1 VKAATE
7 RKMKMS
13 SKNSPKLR
21 VSKFQQ
27 PGKKL
32 PWWKIFSKMAQIRWV
47 KWLFGVQW
55 FRNLKIGVK
64 LTLGFAIVA
73 IIAGVIGLVGA
84 YNIDRISRAGHDLY
98 QTDISMLGPLHKI
111 SNQLLKL
118 RLNTV
123 LHVLEPKDKFRY
135 EYQIKVIQQ
144 SINVDLDNLKK
155 TNNDV
160 VGQLN
165 SLENA
170 FASYWKE
177 EADVLKLSSENK
189 TKEATELINKKLS
202 SLASL
207 IDSIIGTL
215 FTSIDTNAKI
225 VTETNYSQA
234 KQTIWLMLIV
244 AGVGIIVAIGLGIV
258 ISRMI
263 SKPMKQL
270 TAAAE
275 QLATGDV
282 NVNIAAI
289 VAKDET
295 AILTNAFVN
304 MVASIREQ
312 AEIVA
317 RVAAGDLKVVV
328 NVRSEHDLLAKSL
341 CIEIETLQKLIAET
355 SKLTAAASQGQLNVR
370 GDADRFEGEYRLLIT
385 GFNQTLDAITAPL
398 AEAGTVLGKM
408 AVNDYTVAMTD
419 DYQGLL
425 KEFAAQINLVR
436 QQLLS
441 LQNLFIQV
449 AQGDISQLDEYR
461 AQGKQSENDQ
471 LIPAAITMME
481 ALQNLIAETGTVAE
495 AAARG
500 ELAVRGDAGKLS
512 GKYQE
517 IVIGINDALD
527 RMVQPI
533 NEALTVLEAMAQGNL
548 DHTMDGSYQGAYARL
563 QEAIN
568 ETVQSFNSTLGEI
581 NCAADQVASASRE
594 LSQGSEAV
602 SQGATAQAATIEEL
616 SASVTAIADQI
627 KQNAAQAS
635 QTSQL
640 AETTKQSA
648 AGGNDQMKTLNTA
661 MQQIDEAARGISKII
676 KVIEEIAFQ
685 TNILAL
691 NAAIEAARAGQ
702 AGKGFAV
709 VAEEVRNLAG
719 RSAAAAK
726 ETAELIESSIR
737 KTADGTEIANQTATA
752 LDQMVADV
760 TKAVDLVAGIAA
772 ASKEQAA
779 GIVQINQG
787 INQVAS
793 VTQNTTATSEES
805 ASASE
810 ELLGQAENLR
820 QLVNKFRLKES
831 KTIEPRRE
839 ATPLPQPEMLPS
851 GGKMN
856 RAGNDFGKY

>member
-1 VKAATE
+1 
-7 RKMKMS
+7 MG
-13 SKNSPKLR
+13 SKNRSKLTGGEL
-21 VSKFQQ
+21 QQ
-27 PGKKL
+27 REKKL
-32 PWWKIFSKMAQIRWV
+32 PWWRIFSKIARARWV
-47 KWLFGVQW
+47 KWLFGVEW
-55 FRNLKIGVK
+55 FLNLKIGVK
-64 LTLGFAIVA
+64 LTLGFAVVA
-73 IIAGVIGLVGA
+73 IIAGVIGMIGA
-84 YNIDRISRAGHDLY
+84 YNIDRISRAVHELY
-98 QTDISMLGPLHKI
+98 QTDVAVLGPLHKV
-111 SNQLLKL
+111 SYQLLKL

-135 EYQIKVIQQ
+135 EHQVKTMQQ
-144 SINVDLDNLKK
+144 SIDNDLTNLKK
-155 TNNDV
+155 SNSAV
-160 VGQLN
+160 VDQLN

-170 FASYWKE
+170 FAAYWKE
-177 EADVLKLSSENK
+177 EAVVLQLSNENK
-189 TKEATELINKKLS
+189 SEEAIAQMNQKLN
-202 SLASL
+202 SLASM
-207 IDSIIGTL
+207 IDSIIDSL
-215 FTSIDTNAKI
+215 FTTSDSNAKT
-225 VTETNYSQA
+225 VTEANYTQA
-234 KQTIWLMLIV
+234 RQTIWLMLII
-244 AGVGIIVAIGLGIV
+244 AGIGIIVAFGLGIV
-258 ISRMI
+258 ISRII

-282 NVNIAAI
+282 NVNIAA
-289 VAKDET
+289 VTAKDET

-312 AEIVA
+312 AEVVA
-317 RVAAGDLKVVV
+317 RVAAGDLKAAV
-328 NVRSEHDLLAKSL
+328 NVRSEQDLLAKSL
-341 CIEIETLQKLIAET
+341 LVEIATLQKLIAET
-355 SKLTAAASQGQLNVR
+355 GKLTAAASRGELDVR
-370 GDADRFEGEYRLLIT
+370 GDAAQFEGEYRNLIT
-385 GFNQTLDAITAPL
+385 GFNETLDAFTVPL

-408 AVNDYTVAMTD
+408 AVNDFTVAMVG
-419 DYQGLL
+419 DYQGVL
-425 KEFAAQINLVR
+425 KKFADQINLVQ

-441 LQNLFIQV
+441 LQDLFILV
-449 AQGDISQLDEYR
+449 ARGDISQLEGYR
-461 AQGKQSENDQ
+461 EHGKQSENDQ

-481 ALQNLIAETGTVAE
+481 ALQNLIGETEVVAE

-500 ELAVRGDAGKLS
+500 ELAVRGDTGKLN

-517 IVIGINDALD
+517 IVISINDVLD
-527 RMVQPI
+527 RMAQPL

-548 DHTMDGSYQGAYARL
+548 DRTMDGSYQGAYARL

-568 ETVQSFNSTLGEI
+568 ATVQSFNRTLGEI
-581 NCAADQVASASRE
+581 NGAADQVASASRE

-616 SASVTAIADQI
+616 SASVSAIADKI
-627 KQNAAQAS
+627 KQNAAQAN

-640 AETTKQSA
+640 SETTKQSA
-648 AGGNDQMKTLNTA
+648 ASGNDRMKALHTA

-726 ETAELIESSIR
+726 ETAELIESSIK
-737 KTADGTEIANQTATA
+737 KTADGTQIANQTAAA

-760 TKAVDLVAGIAA
+760 TKAVDLMAGIAA
-772 ASKEQAA
+772 ASNEQAA
-779 GIVQINQG
+779 GIIQINQG
-787 INQVAS
+787 INQVAT

-810 ELLGQAENLR
+810 ELLGEAENLR
-820 QLVNKFRLKES
+820 QLVGKFRLKES
-831 KTIEPRRE
+831 KTVEPARE
-839 ATPLPQPEMLPS
+839 AAPPHQPEMLPL
-851 GGKMN
+851 GDKMG

>member
-1 VKAATE
+1 
-7 RKMKMS
+7 MG
-13 SKNSPKLR
+13 SKNRSKLTGGEL
-21 VSKFQQ
+21 QQ
-27 PGKKL
+27 REKKL
-32 PWWKIFSKMAQIRWV
+32 PWWRIFSKIARARWV
-47 KWLFGVQW
+47 KWLFGVEW

-64 LTLGFAIVA
+64 LTLGFAVVA
-73 IIAGVIGLVGA
+73 IIAGVIGMVGA
-84 YNIDRISRAGHDLY
+84 YNIDRISRAVHELY
-98 QTDISMLGPLHKI
+98 QTDVAVLGPLHKV
-111 SNQLLKL
+111 SYQLLKL

-135 EYQIKVIQQ
+135 EHQVKTMQQ
-144 SINVDLDNLKK
+144 SIDNDLTNLKK
-155 TNNDV
+155 ANSAV
-160 VGQLN
+160 VEQLN

-170 FASYWKE
+170 FATYWKE
-177 EADVLKLSSENK
+177 EAGVLQLSNENK
-189 TKEATELINKKLS
+189 SEEAIAQMNQKLN
-202 SLASL
+202 SLASM
-207 IDSIIGTL
+207 IDSIIDSL
-215 FTSIDTNAKI
+215 FTTSDSNAKT
-225 VTETNYSQA
+225 VTEANYTQA
-234 KQTIWLMLIV
+234 RRTIWLMLII
-244 AGVGIIVAIGLGIV
+244 AGIGIIVAFGLGIV
-258 ISRMI
+258 ISRI
-263 SKPMKQL
+263 IGKPMKQL

-282 NVNIAAI
+282 NVNIAA
-289 VAKDET
+289 VTAKDET

-312 AEIVA
+312 AEVVA
-317 RVAAGDLKVVV
+317 RVAAGDLKAAV
-328 NVRSEHDLLAKSL
+328 NVRSEQDLLAKSL
-341 CIEIETLQKLIAET
+341 LVEIATLQKLIAET
-355 SKLTAAASQGQLNVR
+355 GKLTAAASRGELDVR
-370 GDADRFEGEYRLLIT
+370 GDAAQFEGEYRNLIT
-385 GFNQTLDAITAPL
+385 GFNETLDAFTVPL

-408 AVNDYTVAMTD
+408 AVNDFTVAMVG
-419 DYQGLL
+419 DYQGVL
-425 KEFAAQINLVR
+425 KKFADQINLVQ

-441 LQNLFIQV
+441 LQDLFILV
-449 AQGDISQLDEYR
+449 ARGDISQLEGYR
-461 AQGKQSENDQ
+461 EHGKQSENDQ

-481 ALQNLIAETGTVAE
+481 ALQNLIGETEVVAE

-500 ELAVRGDAGKLS
+500 ELAVRGDAGKLN

-517 IVIGINDALD
+517 IVISINDVLD
-527 RMVQPI
+527 RMAQPL

-548 DHTMDGSYQGAYARL
+548 DRTMDGSYQGAYARL
-563 QEAIN
+563 QGAIN
-568 ETVQSFNSTLGEI
+568 ATVQSFNRTLGEI
-581 NCAADQVASASRE
+581 NGAADQVASASRE

-616 SASVTAIADQI
+616 SASVSAIADKI
-627 KQNAAQAS
+627 KQNAAQAN

-640 AETTKQSA
+640 SETTKQSA
-648 AGGNDQMKTLNTA
+648 ASGNDRMKALHTA

-726 ETAELIESSIR
+726 ETAELIESSIK
-737 KTADGTEIANQTATA
+737 KTADGTQIANQTAAA

-760 TKAVDLVAGIAA
+760 TKAVDLMAGIAT
-772 ASKEQAA
+772 ASNEQAA
-779 GIVQINQG
+779 GIIQINQG
-787 INQVAS
+787 INQVAT

-810 ELLGQAENLR
+810 ELLGEAENLR
-820 QLVNKFRLKES
+820 QLVGKFRLKES
-831 KTIEPRRE
+831 KTVEPARK
-839 ATPLPQPEMLPS
+839 AAPPHQPEMLPL
-851 GGKMN
+851 GDKMG

>member
-1 VKAATE
+1 
-7 RKMKMS
+7 MG
-13 SKNSPKLR
+13 SKNRSKLTGGEL
-21 VSKFQQ
+21 QQ
-27 PGKKL
+27 REKKL
-32 PWWKIFSKMAQIRWV
+32 PWWRIFSKIARARWV
-47 KWLFGVQW
+47 KWLFGVEW

-64 LTLGFAIVA
+64 LTLGFAVVA
-73 IIAGVIGLVGA
+73 IIAGVIGMVGA
-84 YNIDRISRAGHDLY
+84 YNIDRISRAVHELY
-98 QTDISMLGPLHKI
+98 QTDVAVLGPLHKV
-111 SNQLLKL
+111 SYQLLKL

-135 EYQIKVIQQ
+135 EHQVKTMQQ
-144 SINVDLDNLKK
+144 SIDNDLTNLKK
-155 TNNDV
+155 ANSAV
-160 VGQLN
+160 VEQLN

-170 FASYWKE
+170 FATYWKE
-177 EADVLKLSSENK
+177 EAGVLQLSNENK
-189 TKEATELINKKLS
+189 SEEAIAQMNQKLN
-202 SLASL
+202 SLASM
-207 IDSIIGTL
+207 IDSIIDSL
-215 FTSIDTNAKI
+215 FTTSDSNAKT
-225 VTETNYSQA
+225 VTEANYTQA
-234 KQTIWLMLIV
+234 RRTIWLMLII
-244 AGVGIIVAIGLGIV
+244 AGIGIIVAFGLGIV
-258 ISRMI
+258 ISRI
-263 SKPMKQL
+263 IGKPMKQL

-282 NVNIAAI
+282 NVNIAA
-289 VAKDET
+289 VTAKDET

-312 AEIVA
+312 AEVVA
-317 RVAAGDLKVVV
+317 RVAAGDLKAAV
-328 NVRSEHDLLAKSL
+328 NVRSEQDLLAKSL
-341 CIEIETLQKLIAET
+341 LVEIATLQKLIAET
-355 SKLTAAASQGQLNVR
+355 GKLTAAASRGELDVR
-370 GDADRFEGEYRLLIT
+370 GDAAQFEGEYRNLIT
-385 GFNQTLDAITAPL
+385 GFNETLDAFTVPL

-408 AVNDYTVAMTD
+408 AVNDFTVAMVG
-419 DYQGLL
+419 DYQGVL
-425 KEFAAQINLVR
+425 KKFADQINLVQ

-441 LQNLFIQV
+441 LQDLFILV
-449 AQGDISQLDEYR
+449 ARGDISQLEGYR
-461 AQGKQSENDQ
+461 EHGKQSENDQ

-481 ALQNLIAETGTVAE
+481 ALQNLIGETEVVAE

-500 ELAVRGDAGKLS
+500 ELAVRGDAGKLN

-517 IVIGINDALD
+517 IVISINDVLD
-527 RMVQPI
+527 RMAQPL

-548 DHTMDGSYQGAYARL
+548 DRTMDGSYQGAYARL
-563 QEAIN
+563 QGAIN
-568 ETVQSFNSTLGEI
+568 ATVQSFNRTLGEI
-581 NCAADQVASASRE
+581 NGAADQVASASRE

-616 SASVTAIADQI
+616 SASVSAIADKI
-627 KQNAAQAS
+627 KQNAAQAN

-640 AETTKQSA
+640 SETTKQSA
-648 AGGNDQMKTLNTA
+648 ASGNDRMKALHTA

-726 ETAELIESSIR
+726 ETAELIESSIK
-737 KTADGTEIANQTATA
+737 KTADGTQIANQTAAA

-760 TKAVDLVAGIAA
+760 TKAVDLMAGIAT
-772 ASKEQAA
+772 ASNEQAA
-779 GIVQINQG
+779 GIIQINQG
-787 INQVAS
+787 INQVAT

-810 ELLGQAENLR
+810 ELLGEAENLR
-820 QLVNKFRLKES
+820 QLVGKFRLKES
-831 KTIEPRRE
+831 KTVEPARE
-839 ATPLPQPEMLPS
+839 AAPPHQPEMLPL
-851 GGKMN
+851 GDKMG

>member
-1 VKAATE
+1 
-7 RKMKMS
+7 
-13 SKNSPKLR
+13 
-21 VSKFQQ
+21 
-27 PGKKL
+27 
-32 PWWKIFSKMAQIRWV
+32 V
-47 KWLFGVQW
+47 KWLFGVEW
-55 FRNLKIGVK
+55 FLNLKIGVK
-64 LTLGFAIVA
+64 LTLGFAVVA
-73 IIAGVIGLVGA
+73 IIAGVIGMIGA
-84 YNIDRISRAGHDLY
+84 YNIDRISRAVHELY
-98 QTDISMLGPLHKI
+98 QTDVAVLGPLHKV
-111 SNQLLKL
+111 SYQLLKL

-135 EYQIKVIQQ
+135 EHQVKTMQQ
-144 SINVDLDNLKK
+144 SIDNDLTNLKK
-155 TNNDV
+155 SNSAV
-160 VGQLN
+160 VDQLN

-170 FASYWKE
+170 FAAYWKE
-177 EADVLKLSSENK
+177 EAVVLQLSNENK
-189 TKEATELINKKLS
+189 SEEAIAQMNQKLN
-202 SLASL
+202 SLASM
-207 IDSIIGTL
+207 IDSIIDSL
-215 FTSIDTNAKI
+215 FTTSDSNAKT
-225 VTETNYSQA
+225 VTEANYTQA
-234 KQTIWLMLIV
+234 RQTIWLMLII
-244 AGVGIIVAIGLGIV
+244 AGIGIIVAFGLGIV
-258 ISRMI
+258 ISRII

-282 NVNIAAI
+282 NVNIAA
-289 VAKDET
+289 VTAKDET

-312 AEIVA
+312 AEVVA
-317 RVAAGDLKVVV
+317 RVAAGDLKAAV
-328 NVRSEHDLLAKSL
+328 NVRSEQDLLAKSL
-341 CIEIETLQKLIAET
+341 LVEIATLQKLIAET
-355 SKLTAAASQGQLNVR
+355 GKLTAAASRGELDVR
-370 GDADRFEGEYRLLIT
+370 GDAAQFEGEYRNLIT
-385 GFNQTLDAITAPL
+385 GFNETLDAFTVPL

-408 AVNDYTVAMTD
+408 AVNDFTVAMVG
-419 DYQGLL
+419 DYQGVL
-425 KEFAAQINLVR
+425 KKFADQINLVQ

-441 LQNLFIQV
+441 LQDLFILV
-449 AQGDISQLDEYR
+449 ARGDISQLEGYR
-461 AQGKQSENDQ
+461 EHGKQSENDQ

-481 ALQNLIAETGTVAE
+481 ALQNLIGETEVVAE

-500 ELAVRGDAGKLS
+500 ELAVRGDTGKLN

-517 IVIGINDALD
+517 IVISINDVLD
-527 RMVQPI
+527 RMAQPL

-548 DHTMDGSYQGAYARL
+548 DRTMDGSYQGAYARL

-568 ETVQSFNSTLGEI
+568 ATVQSFNRTLGEI
-581 NCAADQVASASRE
+581 NGAADQVASASRE

-616 SASVTAIADQI
+616 SASVSAIADKI
-627 KQNAAQAS
+627 KQNAAQAN

-640 AETTKQSA
+640 SETTKQSA
-648 AGGNDQMKTLNTA
+648 ASGNDRMKALHTA

-726 ETAELIESSIR
+726 ETAELIESSIK
-737 KTADGTEIANQTATA
+737 KTADGTQIANQTAAA

-760 TKAVDLVAGIAA
+760 TKAVDLMAGIAA
-772 ASKEQAA
+772 ASNEQAA
-779 GIVQINQG
+779 GIIQINQG
-787 INQVAS
+787 INQVAT

-810 ELLGQAENLR
+810 ELLGEAENLR
-820 QLVNKFRLKES
+820 QLVGKFRLKES
-831 KTIEPRRE
+831 KTVEPARE
-839 ATPLPQPEMLPS
+839 AAPPHQPEMLPL
-851 GGKMN
+851 GDKMG

>member
-1 VKAATE
+1 
-7 RKMKMS
+7 MG
-13 SKNSPKLR
+13 SKNRSKLTGGEL
-21 VSKFQQ
+21 QQ
-27 PGKKL
+27 REKKL
-32 PWWKIFSKMAQIRWV
+32 PWWRIFSKIARARWV
-47 KWLFGVQW
+47 KWLFGVEW

-64 LTLGFAIVA
+64 LTLGFAVVA
-73 IIAGVIGLVGA
+73 IIAGVIGMVGA
-84 YNIDRISRAGHDLY
+84 YNIDRISRAVHELY
-98 QTDISMLGPLHKI
+98 QTDVAVLGPLHKV
-111 SNQLLKL
+111 SYQLLKL

-135 EYQIKVIQQ
+135 EHQVKTMQQ
-144 SINVDLDNLKK
+144 SIDNDLTNLKK
-155 TNNDV
+155 ANSTV
-160 VGQLN
+160 VDQLN

-170 FASYWKE
+170 FAAYWKE
-177 EADVLKLSSENK
+177 EAGVLQLSNENK
-189 TKEATELINKKLS
+189 SEEAIAQMNQKLN
-202 SLASL
+202 SLASM
-207 IDSIIGTL
+207 IDSIIDSL
-215 FTSIDTNAKI
+215 FTTSDSNAKT
-225 VTETNYSQA
+225 VTEANYTQA
-234 KQTIWLMLIV
+234 RQTIWLMLII
-244 AGVGIIVAIGLGIV
+244 AGIGIIVAFGLGIV
-258 ISRMI
+258 ISRII

-282 NVNIAAI
+282 NVNIAA
-289 VAKDET
+289 VTAKDET

-312 AEIVA
+312 AEVVA
-317 RVAAGDLKVVV
+317 RVAAGDLKAAV
-328 NVRSEHDLLAKSL
+328 NVRSEQDLLAKSL
-341 CIEIETLQKLIAET
+341 LVEIATLQKLIAET
-355 SKLTAAASQGQLNVR
+355 GKLTAAASRGELDVR
-370 GDADRFEGEYRLLIT
+370 GDAAQFEGEYRNLIT
-385 GFNQTLDAITAPL
+385 GFNETLDAFTVPL

-408 AVNDYTVAMTD
+408 AVNDFTVAMVG
-419 DYQGLL
+419 DYQGVL
-425 KEFAAQINLVR
+425 KKFADQINLVQ

-441 LQNLFIQV
+441 LQDLFILV
-449 AQGDISQLDEYR
+449 ARGDISQLEGYR
-461 AQGKQSENDQ
+461 EHGKQSENDQ

-481 ALQNLIAETGTVAE
+481 ALQNLIGETEVVAE

-500 ELAVRGDAGKLS
+500 ELAVRGDTGKLN

-517 IVIGINDALD
+517 IVISINDVLD
-527 RMVQPI
+527 RMAQPL

-548 DHTMDGSYQGAYARL
+548 DRTMDGSYQGAYARL

-568 ETVQSFNSTLGEI
+568 ATVQSFNRTLGEI
-581 NCAADQVASASRE
+581 NGAADQVASASRE

-616 SASVTAIADQI
+616 SASVSAIADKI
-627 KQNAAQAS
+627 KQNAAQAN

-640 AETTKQSA
+640 SETTKQSA
-648 AGGNDQMKTLNTA
+648 ASGNDRMKALHTA

-726 ETAELIESSIR
+726 ETAELIESSIK
-737 KTADGTEIANQTATA
+737 KTADGTQIANQTAAA

-760 TKAVDLVAGIAA
+760 TKAVDLMAGIAA
-772 ASKEQAA
+772 ASNEQAA
-779 GIVQINQG
+779 GIIQINQG
-787 INQVAS
+787 INQVAT

-810 ELLGQAENLR
+810 ELLGEAENLR
-820 QLVNKFRLKES
+820 QLVGKFRLKES
-831 KTIEPRRE
+831 KTVEPARE
-839 ATPLPQPEMLPS
+839 AAPPHQPEMLPL
-851 GGKMN
+851 GDKMG

>member
-1 VKAATE
+1 
-7 RKMKMS
+7 
-13 SKNSPKLR
+13 
-21 VSKFQQ
+21 
-27 PGKKL
+27 
-32 PWWKIFSKMAQIRWV
+32 V
-47 KWLFGVQW
+47 KWLFGVEW

-64 LTLGFAIVA
+64 LTLGFAVVA
-73 IIAGVIGLVGA
+73 IIAGVIGMVGA
-84 YNIDRISRAGHDLY
+84 YNIDRISRAVHELY
-98 QTDISMLGPLHKI
+98 QTDVAVLGPLHKV
-111 SNQLLKL
+111 SYQLLKL

-135 EYQIKVIQQ
+135 EHQVKTMQQ
-144 SINVDLDNLKK
+144 SIDNDLTNLKK
-155 TNNDV
+155 ANSTV
-160 VGQLN
+160 VDQLN

-170 FASYWKE
+170 FAAYWKE
-177 EADVLKLSSENK
+177 EAGVLQLSNENK
-189 TKEATELINKKLS
+189 SEEAIAQMNQKLN
-202 SLASL
+202 SLASM
-207 IDSIIGTL
+207 IDSIIDSL
-215 FTSIDTNAKI
+215 FTTSDSNAKT
-225 VTETNYSQA
+225 VTEANYTQA
-234 KQTIWLMLIV
+234 RQTIWLMLII
-244 AGVGIIVAIGLGIV
+244 AGIGIIVAFGLGIV
-258 ISRMI
+258 ISRII

-282 NVNIAAI
+282 NVNIAA
-289 VAKDET
+289 VTAKDET

-312 AEIVA
+312 AEVVA
-317 RVAAGDLKVVV
+317 RVAAGDLKAAV
-328 NVRSEHDLLAKSL
+328 NVRSEQDLLAKSL
-341 CIEIETLQKLIAET
+341 LVEIATLQKLIAET
-355 SKLTAAASQGQLNVR
+355 GKLTAAASRGELDVR
-370 GDADRFEGEYRLLIT
+370 GDAAQFEGEYRNLIT
-385 GFNQTLDAITAPL
+385 GFNETLDAFTVPL

-408 AVNDYTVAMTD
+408 AVNDFTVAMVG
-419 DYQGLL
+419 DYQGVL
-425 KEFAAQINLVR
+425 KKFADQINLVQ

-441 LQNLFIQV
+441 LQDLFILV
-449 AQGDISQLDEYR
+449 ARGDISQLEGYR
-461 AQGKQSENDQ
+461 EHGKQSENDQ

-481 ALQNLIAETGTVAE
+481 ALQNLIGETEVVAE

-500 ELAVRGDAGKLS
+500 ELAVRGDTGKLN

-517 IVIGINDALD
+517 IVISINDVLD
-527 RMVQPI
+527 RMAQPL

-548 DHTMDGSYQGAYARL
+548 DRTMDGSYQGAYARL

-568 ETVQSFNSTLGEI
+568 ATVQSFNRTLGEI
-581 NCAADQVASASRE
+581 NGAADQVASASRE

-616 SASVTAIADQI
+616 SASVSAIADKI
-627 KQNAAQAS
+627 KQNAAQAN

-640 AETTKQSA
+640 SETTKQSA
-648 AGGNDQMKTLNTA
+648 ASGNDRMKALHTA

-726 ETAELIESSIR
+726 ETAELIESSIK
-737 KTADGTEIANQTATA
+737 KTADGTQIANQTAAA

-760 TKAVDLVAGIAA
+760 TKAVDLMAGIAA
-772 ASKEQAA
+772 ASNEQAA
-779 GIVQINQG
+779 GIIQINQG
-787 INQVAS
+787 INQVAT

-810 ELLGQAENLR
+810 ELLGEAENLR
-820 QLVNKFRLKES
+820 QLVGKFRLKES
-831 KTIEPRRE
+831 KTVEPARE
-839 ATPLPQPEMLPS
+839 AAPPHQPEMLPL
-851 GGKMN
+851 GDKMG